1 MLLFLW
7 VRIESYLGACLILS
21 YLGACLILLK
31 SSFGAM
37 VSFQKDLT
45 RGEATSELTH
55 LVVTVVCYLVSHV
68 QLLETPWPVATRILC
83 PWDFSGKSTDV
94 GLPFPSP
101 GILPTQESNLCLL
114 HWQEDSFLLS
124 HLDCWQDQSLMSCD
138 LLVSVFPYL
147 LLRVALLSAMRSF
160 SQVRSHNGSW
170 LPSERIREESC

>member
-94 GLPFPSP
+94 GLPFPTPGDLTNPGIKPVSPALAGGFFSTESP
-101 GILPTQESNLCLL
+101 GLL
-114 HWQEDSFLLS
+114 AG
-124 HLDCWQDQSLMSCD
+124 
-138 LLVSVFPYL
+138 SVPNEL
-147 LLRVALLSAMRSF
+147 
-160 SQVRSHNGSW
+160 
-170 LPSERIREESC
+170 